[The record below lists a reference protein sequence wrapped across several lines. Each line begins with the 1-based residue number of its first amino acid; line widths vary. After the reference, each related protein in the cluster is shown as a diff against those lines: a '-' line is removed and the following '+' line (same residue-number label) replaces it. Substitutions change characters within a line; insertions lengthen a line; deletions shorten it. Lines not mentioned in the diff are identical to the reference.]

1 MTPRMDP
8 DPAKKTCKMCCMEIP
23 KLARKCPHCHHFQN
37 RSSMVMYHSGFAVLF
52 ACLAMAT
59 LLFVY
64 ALIFDT
70 E

>member
-1 MTPRMDP
+1 
-8 DPAKKTCKMCCMEIP
+8 
-23 KLARKCPHCHHFQN
+23 
-37 RSSMVMYHSGFAVLF
+37 MVMYHSGFAVLF